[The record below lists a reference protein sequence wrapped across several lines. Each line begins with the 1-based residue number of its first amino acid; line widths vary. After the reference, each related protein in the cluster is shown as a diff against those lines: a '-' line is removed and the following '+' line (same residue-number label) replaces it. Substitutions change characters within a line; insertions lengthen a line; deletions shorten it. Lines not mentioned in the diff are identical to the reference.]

1 MIRETSTTRRR
12 LLQAT
17 ALSMLVAAEPRLL
30 GAALTPEK
38 PAAIDPKMLRKLG
51 ASLRGP
57 VLTPGD
63 ADYDTA
69 RQVWNA
75 RFDRRPAAIIR
86 CANADDAART
96 VDFARKHALPVSVRA
111 GGHSQAGLSVCD
123 NGLVIDLSQMKTIEV
138 DSARRTARAQP
149 GLTRVEF
156 ERATQAYGLV
166 TSMGQCQDVGIGGL
180 TLGGGEGALMSRFG
194 ATCDNVMAA
203 TIVLADGRVLRAS
216 PRENADLLW
225 GICGGGG
232 NLGAVTELHY
242 RLHPL
247 REAVAGWYFYPFE
260 QTREVLRAWR
270 DYTRSLPDALFTE
283 SSVQRP
289 DGKTLLATVYVFH
302 SEPERA
308 EADLAPLLKFGR
320 VLRQSVKRQ
329 PYLDAQAAAGFPVV
343 TGLSSM
349 QRSGFVTEISDG
361 LIEAIAAAPPPPD
374 ADLWFAHLHGE
385 ITRLPQNHNAY
396 HQRRPGYT
404 FWAEADWEGV
414 EPPPAIQWM
423 EQMWNAAR
431 PQCDG
436 VYVNMVDTEPGRE
449 REAYGANYMRLAQL
463 KRKYDPDNF
472 FRANVNVLPA

>member
-1 MIRETSTTRRR
+1 MIRETSGTRRR
-12 LLQAT
+12 LIQAT
-17 ALSMLVAAEPRLL
+17 ALSMLVLAEPRLL
-30 GAALTPEK
+30 GARKALAMSP
-38 PAAIDPKMLRKLG
+38 AIDPKVLRRLG
-51 ASLRGP
+51 GKLRGTI
-57 VLTPGD
+57 LTPGD
-63 ADYDTA
+63 ADYDAA
-69 RQVWNA
+69 RRVWNA
-75 RFDRRPAAIIR
+75 RFDRRPAAIVR
-86 CANADDAART
+86 CASADDAART

-123 NGLVIDLSQMKTIEV
+123 DGLVIDLSQMRTIEV
-138 DSARRTARAQP
+138 DSARRIARAQP

-156 ERATQAYGLV
+156 ERATQAHSLV

-180 TLGGGEGALMSRFG
+180 TLGGGEGALMGRFG
-194 ATCDNVMAA
+194 AACDNVVAA

-242 RLHPL
+242 RLYPL
-247 REAVAGWYFYPFE
+247 REAVAGWHFYPFE

-283 SSVQRP
+283 LSVQRP
-289 DGKTLLATVYVFH
+289 DGKTLLTTVYVFH
-302 SEPERA
+302 SEPDRA
-308 EADLAPLLKFGR
+308 DADLAPLSKFGR
-320 VLRQSVKRQ
+320 VLQQSVKRQ

-349 QRSGFVTEISDG
+349 QRSGFVTEITDD
-361 LIEAIAAAPPPPD
+361 LIEAIAATPPPAD

-385 ITRLPQNHNAY
+385 IARLPQDQNAY

-404 FWAEADWEGV
+404 FWAEADWEGA
-414 EPPPAIQWM
+414 EPRPAIQWM
-423 EQMWNAAR
+423 EQMWNVAR
-431 PQCDG
+431 PLCDG

-449 REAYGANYMRLAQL
+449 REAYGANYARLAQL

-472 FRANVNVLPA
+472 FHANVNVVPA